1 MVSAC
6 PGRSLSAKPGQGMP
20 EGCIF
25 PGVGVMV
32 LPSTRTFPPVCAGNQ
47 NVPDNGASP
56 REWVTVVMI
65 VPPVLRCS
73 SVKRC
78 RPIRQSSSLNRS
90 SVLGLVRGK
99 VEEQV
104 AIPAERTVPGVDAG
118 PVLAPFPEGPGV
130 HFGELL
136 PAWGQVRRKGGRSH
150 VAVHRPQRVALRRQ
164 GAGVPREDVDAGKV
178 DGCSEVQE
186 PREFAFVS
194 NQVLLA
200 GSSDVRADL
209 PSFRRGRSR
218 PTAPASAW
226 GLP

>member
-1 MVSAC
+1 MH
-6 PGRSLSAKPGQGMP
+6 L
-20 EGCIF
+20 

-32 LPSTRTFPPVCAGNQ
+32 LPSPRAIPPVCAGNQ
-47 NVPDNGASP
+47 NMPDNGASP
-56 REWVTVVMI
+56 WEWVSVVMI
-65 VPPVLRCS
+65 VPPVLGCS
-73 SVKRC
+73 RVKRC

-104 AIPAERTVPGVDAG
+104 AIPAERAVPGVDAG

-136 PAWGQVRRKGGRSH
+136 PASGQVRRIGVRSH
-150 VAVHRPQRVALRRQ
+150 AAVRGPERVALGRQ
-164 GAGVPREDVDAGKV
+164 RPGVPREDADAGKV

-186 PREFAFVS
+186 HPGI
-194 NQVLLA
+194 LLRVEPSA
-200 GSSDVRADL
+200 VGRIVRCDGELAVVQPGKVQAD
-209 PSFRRGRSR
+209 RVRVGM
-218 PTAPASAW
+218 